1 MSAVTAPSATDEYID
16 NANPTTISAS
26 QSMKTFP
33 MSKVHLV
40 GNLGNERPNSSIKS
54 PQNLKVNK
62 PTMLLRPST
71 ASRSTASNVLTN
83 MQHSDNQHHMS
94 QEALCLSQSG
104 KSSNLS
110 RALRM
115 EQRVA

>member
-1 MSAVTAPSATDEYID
+1 MSAATAPSATDEYMD
-16 NANPTTISAS
+16 NANPTISAS

-33 MSKVHLV
+33 VSKVHLV

-71 ASRSTASNVLTN
+71 ATRSTASNFLTN
-83 MQHSDNQHHMS
+83 MQHNDNQNLHHMS
-94 QEALCLSQSG
+94 HEGVSSAALLS
-104 KSSNLS
+104 
-110 RALRM
+110 
-115 EQRVA
+115 